1 MICDCK
7 FNPVCDVKETT
18 PGQSI
23 DVFGALSTGTV
34 LPAAKEGFSNALD
47 EIEKVGNRVRD
58 VFDALEAQGL
68 IAKSVSNLEES
79 NT

>member
-1 MICDCK
+1 MICVCR
-7 FNPVCDVKETT
+7 FNPVTDVKETVG
-18 PGQSI
+18 GQSI
-23 DVFGALSTGTV
+23 DVFTCLSTGTV

-68 IAKSVSNLEES
+68 IAKSVSNSEES
-79 NT
+79 TT

>member
-1 MICDCK
+1 MICVCK
-7 FNPVCDVKETT
+7 FNPVTDVKEAS

-23 DVFGALSTGTV
+23 DVFTCLSTGTV

-47 EIEKVGNRVRD
+47 DIEKVGKRVRD

-68 IAKSVSNLEES
+68 IAKSVSNSEES
-79 NT
+79 TT